1 MRSVSVNQVEFDQDQ
16 ASANGKNQLSP
27 TISIIIPVY
36 NGGVSFKHCLQSAAA
51 VQSQVLE
58 TIVIDDGSDDGSGEI
73 AKQMGAVVHCFPA
86 PGGPARARNRGAQL
100 AKGDILFF
108 IDADV
113 TVTSHTIERVKA
125 AFHDLPD
132 LTVLIGSY
140 DDDPGAVNF
149 LSQYKNLFHHYTH
162 QTGSESASTFWG
174 ACGAIRRDVFWA
186 VGGFDERYR
195 YPSVEDIELGYR
207 LKRAGYSIQLCKDV
221 QVKHLKNW
229 RVGSLLKAEIFY
241 RAIPWTQLLWRDRQF
256 SNDLNLKNSSRFS
269 LMLAY
274 LLVLCL
280 LVGWWWNRAWLMAI
294 AIGVVLLLLNWPL
307 YHFFWQKRGVWFA
320 MRVIPWHWLYFL
332 YGGLGF
338 ALGTLRY
345 YLVDRPKMTPMNLF

>member
-1 MRSVSVNQVEFDQDQ
+1 MRSFPVNRIEFDQDQ
-16 ASANGKNQLSP
+16 ASTYETTHLSP
-27 TISIIIPVY
+27 AISIIIPVY
-36 NGGVSFKHCLQSAAA
+36 NGGTSFNHCLQSLTA

-58 TIVIDDGSDDGSGEI
+58 IIVVDDGGNDGSSDR
-73 AKQMGAVVHCFPA
+73 AKQMGAIVLRFPST
-86 PGGPARARNRGAQL
+86 GGPARARNQGAQV
-100 AKGDILFF
+100 AKGNILFF

-113 TVTSHTIERVKA
+113 TLTPHTIEQVKA
-125 AFHDLPD
+125 AFRDRPGLK
-132 LTVLIGSY
+132 VLIGSY
-140 DDDPGAVNF
+140 DDQPGATNF

-162 QTGSESASTFWG
+162 QTASDSASTFWG
-174 ACGAIRRDVFWA
+174 ACGAIRPEVFWA

-229 RVGSLLKAEIFY
+229 RVGSLLRAEIFY

-269 LMLAY
+269 LILTY
-274 LLVLCL
+274 LIVLCL
-280 LVGWWWNRAWLMAI
+280 SVGWWWNGGWLMAI
-294 AIGVVLLLLNWPL
+294 GIGLVLLVLNWPV
-307 YHFFWQKRGVWFA
+307 YHFFWQKRGFWFA

-338 ALGTLRY
+338 GLGTLRY
-345 YLVDRPKMTPMNLF
+345 CLVDRPKMIPMNLF